1 MLERLARID
10 PAPQALVFTGDLADL
25 GEPDAYRQLRAL
37 VEPLAERIGAQVVW
51 CMGNHDDRAAYSRAL
66 FGEES
71 EESQDRVH
79 DVAGLRIVSLD
90 TSVPGWHHG
99 ELSDEQLSWLRDVL
113 ATPAE
118 HGTILALHHPPIPS
132 PLVPVA
138 EIIEL
143 LETERLADVVRG
155 SDVRAI
161 IGGHYHFTSHATF
174 AGIPVS
180 VAAATCYT
188 VDTAAPLDRLISA
201 VDGHQAF
208 NVVHVYS
215 DRVVHSVVPTPYA
228 VEVDRYWSDVAPLI
242 EAMSVEERRD
252 LVSRKDS
259 PLNTGEL
266 TRRPPSVG
274 RLRMHGR
281 VTSTE
286 RLTPG
291 LVRVVLEGGDLA
303 DLSCPR
309 HRRLCQPRLPAGARV
324 VRRGVRPGGPARR
337 RAPRGVAGAASLHG
351 ARVGPR
357 DPPAHP
363 RLRRAR
369 RQRGR
374 RPVGGRCAAR

>member
-1 MLERLARID
+1 MIQFGQLAPPSHVVAHVSDTHLLAGEGRQYGVIDTVDRFRAALERLARID

-25 GEPDAYRQLRAL
+25 GEPEAYRQLRAM

-51 CMGNHDDRAAYSRAL
+51 CMGNHDDRAAYSREL

-71 EESQDRVH
+71 EQSQDRAY

-99 ELSDEQLSWLRDVL
+99 ELSDDQLTWLRDVL
-113 ATPAE
+113 ATPSA

-132 PLVPVA
+132 PLVPAA

-161 IGGHYHFTSHATF
+161 IGGHYHFTSHSTF

-188 VDTAAPLDRLISA
+188 VDPAPLDRLISA

-208 NVVHVYS
+208 NVVHVYA
-215 DRVVHSVVPTPYA
+215 DRVVHSVVPAPVA
-228 VEVDRYWSDVAPLI
+228 PEVDGFGTDVAPLV
-242 EAMSVEERRD
+242 EAMSAAERRD

-266 TRRPPSVG
+266 TGELPP
-274 RLRMHGR
+274 L
-281 VTSTE
+281 
-286 RLTPG
+286 
-291 LVRVVLEGGDLA
+291 GG
-303 DLSCPR
+303 
-309 HRRLCQPRLPAGARV
+309 
-324 VRRGVRPGGPARR
+324 
-337 RAPRGVAGAASLHG
+337 
-351 ARVGPR
+351 
-357 DPPAHP
+357 
-363 RLRRAR
+363 
-369 RQRGR
+369 
-374 RPVGGRCAAR
+374 